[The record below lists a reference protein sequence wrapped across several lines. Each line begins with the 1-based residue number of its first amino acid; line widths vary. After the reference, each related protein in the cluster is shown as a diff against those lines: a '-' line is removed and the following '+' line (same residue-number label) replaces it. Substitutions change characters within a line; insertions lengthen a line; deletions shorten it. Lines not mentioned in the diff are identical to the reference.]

1 MPKPT
6 FTKQEYSRFVR
17 LVRMSG
23 SHNQMDRITSR
34 LEMPKLVKELG
45 REKCEAMWEVAEN
58 DRDTDPDYV

>member
-1 MPKPT
+1 MEY
-6 FTKQEYSRFVR
+6 TKQEYSRFAR

-45 REKCEAMWEVAEN
+45 QEKCQAMWDDLEAN
-58 DRDTDPDYV
+58 GDGDPDYQ

>member
-1 MPKPT
+1 MEY
-6 FTKQEYSRFVR
+6 TKQEYSRFVR

-45 REKCEAMWEVAEN
+45 KEKCEAMWKVAQH
-58 DRDTDPDYV
+58 DCDDDPDYV